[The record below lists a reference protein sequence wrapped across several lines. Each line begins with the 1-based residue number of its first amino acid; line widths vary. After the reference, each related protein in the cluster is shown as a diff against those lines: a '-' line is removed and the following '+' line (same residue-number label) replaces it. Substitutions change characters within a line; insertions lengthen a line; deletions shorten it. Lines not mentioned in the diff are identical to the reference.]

1 MATQWISKQR
11 TRRQAAPPT
20 WCPLLQRSVPCKTL
34 EVRKIRADGRVGE
47 WIRAPS
53 GEPVRVPVGH
63 QGEMG
68 NFLYGEKGHFALIAR
83 DHLGRIA
90 GRRDFEETDDFR
102 WAGPKTTEQRL
113 NEQIGELQA
122 ELRESNERCAALR
135 EQVHQLEMSARAAK
149 SARFNAD
156 MEQKAREA
164 LLEVQISQLK
174 HAASRA
180 EVSQKAPPPKNRK
193 GGLPDLD
200 KALDIMG
207 HVIERVDRMADRSGK
222 SKDADR
228 ESASVPGDEV
238 PAEPRDEAQ
247 QPNAGDG

>member
-1 MATQWISKQR
+1 MATQWISKQK
-11 TRRQAAPPT
+11 TRRQEAPPT

-47 WIRAPS
+47 WVRAPS
-53 GEPVRVPVGH
+53 GEPVTVPVSH

-122 ELRESNERCAALR
+122 KLRESNERCAALR
-135 EQVHQLEMSARAAK
+135 DQVHQLEMAARAAK
-149 SARFNAD
+149 NARFNAD

-164 LLEVQISQLK
+164 LLEVEISQLK
-174 HAASRA
+174 YAASRA
-180 EVSQKAPPPKNRK
+180 ELNQKAPPPKRIK
-193 GGLPDLD
+193 GGLPGLD
-200 KALDIMG
+200 KALDMAEHIFD
-207 HVIERVDRMADRSGK
+207 RVDRMADRSSK

-228 ESASVPGDEV
+228 ESGSASGSKP
-238 PAEPRDEAQ
+238 PADADDGAAQ
-247 QPNAGDG
+247 PDAG